1 MKVSKR
7 NRYIDDLYAAMHTL
21 SGVTEQEAD
30 QVAAEQHPCVKVCTR
45 RKVRNE
51 DVQETYLQLN
61 PNKGYEA
68 GEMIR
73 SASEMYQSVMQTLQD
88 VGVEPETFV
97 IRRAD
102 LSYNSPNP
110 DDYRSFQ
117 KLNRL
122 LICCLAYEYHI
133 DNCYRSEDLWSFDQ
147 LSIAVM
153 NTRISVENYDK
164 EAESGGTSEVCSRL
178 EVRSMK
184 LQAGDTLEKEFLYR
198 WPARWSRAIKRRQ
211 AVEQRYN
218 DRLEQLYKDDLQRL
232 KRDRHYLNLTAFL
245 MQYRDC
251 IFSNR
256 QMVDLLSR
264 FDEVSD
270 PRRKARSFK
279 SHHSIEYFSQT
290 DLEVITRA
298 LSQAS
303 EEYFLGGAVTEGDK
317 NLSPN
322 VTTQVHFESAD
333 TSEAA

>member
-1 MKVSKR
+1 MQKSKR
-7 NRYIDDLYAAMHTL
+7 DRYIGNMYAAMHTL

-51 DVQETYLQLN
+51 DAQETYLQLN

-73 SASEMYQSVMQTLQD
+73 SAPEMQQAIKQTLQD
-88 VGVEPETFV
+88 VGVDPETFV

-102 LSYNSPNP
+102 LSYNSPDP
-110 DDYRSFQ
+110 DDYRLFQ

-122 LICCLAYEYHI
+122 LICCLAYEYRI

-164 EAESGGTSEVCSRL
+164 EAESGGASEVCSRL

-184 LQAGDTLEKEFLYR
+184 LQAGDSLEKEFLHR

-218 DRLEQLYKDDLQRL
+218 DRLEQLYKDDLQRS

-279 SHHSIEYFSQT
+279 SHHAIEYFSQT
-290 DLEVITRA
+290 DLEVVTQA

-303 EEYFLGGAVTEGDK
+303 EEYFLGGATAEGDK
-317 NLSPN
+317 NLSPD
-322 VTTQVHFESAD
+322 VTREVHFEKSKMQNVA
-333 TSEAA
+333 